1 MEGLS
6 EGLGEA
12 LGAALA
18 EIGAKAARVTPLHGG
33 DLSQVVRVE
42 LADGRAVVAKAGE
55 LVVREERML
64 AALGR
69 AGAPV
74 PEVLAV
80 SGQVMLLEALE
91 EAPAR
96 PEAWADLGA
105 ALARLHARH
114 GAGYGWE
121 EGYAFG
127 RVAIDNGPAADWP
140 GFWVRRRLLA
150 APEALPADLR
160 ARLEALAARLSDILP
175 ARPAPALLHGDLW
188 QGNVLFAPG
197 GRAFMIDPAC
207 YYGHGEVDLAM
218 LTLFGS
224 PPEAFWQAYGALEPG
239 WQARR
244 AAYQLW
250 PALVHLRLFGAGY
263 RPMVEGL
270 LARLGA

>member
-1 MEGLS
+1 MEGLN
-6 EGLGEA
+6 
-12 LGAALA
+12 AALE
-18 EIGAKAARVTPLHGG
+18 EIGTRAVRVTPLHGG

-42 LADGRAVVAKAGE
+42 CSDGRALVAKAGS
-55 LVVREERML
+55 LVAREARML

-91 EAPAR
+91 EVPAS
-96 PEAWADLGA
+96 PQAWADLGR
-105 ALARLHARH
+105 ALARLHACR
-114 GAGYGWE
+114 GPGYGWD

-140 GFWVRRRLLA
+140 DFWARRRLLA

-160 ARLEALAARLSDILP
+160 ARLEALTARLSDILP

-197 GRAFMIDPAC
+197 RTVLIDPAC

-224 PPEAFWQAYGALEPG
+224 PPKAFWQAYGPLAPD
-239 WQARR
+239 WQERR

-250 PALVHLRLFGAGY
+250 PALVHLRLFGSGY

-270 LARLGA
+270 LARLGG